1 MPRSD
6 AKVVSLSPRLWEC
19 AHCFNV
25 WCLVVVVAAVGQFIN
40 RKRWREEGRVRRSE
54 RWARYKMRNV
64 SLNARHLRRCRRG
77 VVCNCHIFGML
88 QVSSST
94 ESRADRRY
102 RQDSSNTP
110 ASMITVGDSCHTQAP
125 LASLANVR
133 ILYATQNHVMCVSYC
148 RYAAQFRSTRRRPVT

>member
-1 MPRSD
+1 MMGMRTSFQ
-6 AKVVSLSPRLWEC
+6 RLVFGGRCSSGWTVHQQEEME
-19 AHCFNV
+19 
-25 WCLVVVVAAVGQFIN
+25 GG
-40 RKRWREEGRVRRSE
+40 EEGEKKRAM
-54 RWARYKMRNV
+54 ARARGKTHNV
-64 SLNARHLRRCRRG
+64 AFNPGHSRRCIRG
-77 VVCNCHIFGML
+77 VAYTCHMFGML

-148 RYAAQFRSTRRRPVT
+148 RYAAQFRSARRRPVA